1 MDFHEAISIDNSE
14 PDNYLKHSFF
24 STVVILY
31 ILRIFLSLT
40 GCRFAKP
47 SKEEKHASTRFT
59 DLQASCVT
67 QCSNILMPLFWLTNK
82 KKCINKKT

>member
-1 MDFHEAISIDNSE
+1 MDFHEAISMDNSE

-31 ILRIFLSLT
+31 ILRIFLLLT
-40 GCRFAKP
+40 GCRFAQP

-59 DLQASCVT
+59 DLQASCN
-67 QCSNILMPLFWLTNK
+67 NILLPFFWLTNK